1 MNNAYGRLS
10 WLTRLGKITTAL
22 ALVTICLALALTIA
36 YGILAAT
43 DSGNPLVIA
52 AYAVAIVAWV
62 ALAMGV
68 LVAYGVVLAR
78 AGTLAALVNL
88 NGHMGRV
95 QTLLQANQEKLEEL
109 TDLAPL
115 SDQAK
120 AMIYHDREIEAV
132 QDVVHACL
140 VRQEYEQAETLIDR
154 MENQLGYHEEAQR
167 MREAVTASRQNT
179 EEGKIAAAVD
189 RVRQIIDQKNWGRA
203 SREAQR
209 LVEAFGDSEL
219 VAGLPGIIAE
229 QQTRHKRE
237 LLQRYDEAVQR
248 NDLDKSIEL
257 LGELDRYLTPP
268 EAAALQESARGVFRA
283 KLHNLGVQFAIAVTE
298 ERWSDAAAAGGQ
310 IANEFPNSR
319 MAMEVNQ
326 KLHTLRQLANANAS
340 T

>member
-10 WLTRLGKITTAL
+10 WLTRLGKITTVL
-22 ALVTICLALALTIA
+22 ALVAICLALALTIA

-43 DSGNPLVIA
+43 DSGNPLVMA

-140 VRQEYEQAETLIDR
+140 VRQEYEQAETLIAR
-154 MENQLGYHEEAQR
+154 MENQLGHHEEAQR

-237 LLQRYDEAVQR
+237 LLQRYDEAVQQ

-298 ERWSDAAAAGGQ
+298 ERWSDAAAVGGQ